1 MTHLGALR
9 GSPHTGACKAISNR
23 VVALLLALCP
33 EIKQFLDAN
42 PNEVITLFYEDY
54 SEVGWSVPSS
64 NRRRRHSR
72 QTRACV
78 WFRFLGPVGL

>member
-9 GSPHTGACKAISNR
+9 GSPHTGACKSISNR
-23 VVALLLALCP
+23 VVTLLLALCP

-42 PNEVITLFYEDY
+42 QNEVITLFYEDY

-78 WFRFLGPVGL
+78 WVRFLGPVGL